1 MTGPGDQK
9 GVKRKGKRESLR
21 ASPLQSQR
29 PPPLRHKYRRT
40 LLTCLYLYTTTQLLI
55 RRGPRADTTHSS
67 RVAPLFLNYS
77 LSLVSLSSFLLFV
90 SISFDV
96 ERIKVENHQ
105 SERFGWKSWLVDSGK
120 WKQSTT
126 VAHNKGLRA
135 ILDQVL
141 LVRVKNAK
149 HGQTHRIL

>member
-1 MTGPGDQK
+1 M
-9 GVKRKGKRESLR
+9 
-21 ASPLQSQR
+21 
-29 PPPLRHKYRRT
+29 
-40 LLTCLYLYTTTQLLI
+40 
-55 RRGPRADTTHSS
+55 
-67 RVAPLFLNYS
+67 
-77 LSLVSLSSFLLFV
+77 

-126 VAHNKGLRA
+126 VAHNKGLLA

-149 HGQTHRIL
+149 NGQTHWILLERKKTAFYSKIYKFDNSS